1 MEAESLKNQSI
12 VQRWVLSR
20 YPAADSTIIQES
32 LATFGL
38 RVLLQQHRLENLL
51 HSTASVVDATE
62 SARTELLS
70 IIRRHIR
77 SEKKKQRVS
86 TAKVR
91 PALHQP
97 PAPRGRTHTSVTH
110 PVDDAPARVVGK
122 SREPRPDVLAKY
134 PFVDGQGHVGA
145 VLAGS
150 PPSTA
155 FHRLA
160 KREIKRL
167 AGRTF
172 TEFRASTLGIRCVL
186 SSMPSQ
192 YESVIIC
199 ASCDLHIFDMWCCS
213 NMWQFLYALLVID
226 RRVCCGMRCN
236 VRPKY

>member
-20 YPAADSTIIQES
+20 YPEADSRTIQES

-38 RVLLQQHRLENLL
+38 RVLLQQHRLEDLL
-51 HSTASVVDATE
+51 HSTASVVNATE

-77 SEKKKQRVS
+77 AEKKKQRVS

-97 PAPRGRTHTSVTH
+97 PAARGRTHTSVTH

-122 SREPRPDVLAKY
+122 SREPRPNVLAKY
-134 PFVDGQGHVGA
+134 PFVDGQGHVGE

-172 TEFRASTLGIRCVL
+172 TEFRASTLGIRYACIARFHVL
-186 SSMPSQ
+186 LDVH
-192 YESVIIC
+192 VIYT
-199 ASCDLHIFDMWCCS
+199 L
-213 NMWQFLYALLVID
+213 QLYL
-226 RRVCCGMRCN
+226 
-236 VRPKY
+236 